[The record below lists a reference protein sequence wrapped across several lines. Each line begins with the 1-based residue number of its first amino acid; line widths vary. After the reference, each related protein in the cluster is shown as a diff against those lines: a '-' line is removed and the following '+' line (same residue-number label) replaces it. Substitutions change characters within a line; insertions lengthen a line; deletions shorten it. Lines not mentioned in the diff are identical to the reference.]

1 MTQTAHF
8 RYDAAYFTHIMEAYM
23 QLKIVCALAAAL
35 LAVGTS
41 CSRTERTITVRGSA
55 TVYAAP
61 DTVGSSFALSSKD
74 KNIAEAKRKN
84 EEAVRQMADI
94 FAAHQIEQ
102 RHINIKRISI
112 EPRYSYRYDNT
123 REFQH
128 YEIRQD
134 ISVEL
139 TSLELYEPFLTALL
153 SAGVDTIS
161 DVAFSSKQQRKLS
174 DEARQKAVKA
184 AEEKAQTLCAAAGN
198 AGKKLSPGR
207 VVSIT
212 EIPDGGAPYNLR
224 AKSMQNAVAYTE
236 APADESAFSP
246 SGQIQVSAQVEMVF
260 ALRQAGK

>member
-1 MTQTAHF
+1 
-8 RYDAAYFTHIMEAYM
+8 M
-23 QLKIVCALAAAL
+23 QLKIVCAVAAAL

-61 DTVGSSFALSSKD
+61 DTVGISFALSSKD
-74 KNIAEAKRKN
+74 KDIAEAKRKN
-84 EEAVRQMADI
+84 EAAVRQADI

-112 EPRYSYRYDNT
+112 EPRYSYRYDNE
-123 REFQH
+123 RAFQH

-207 VVSIT
+207 VISII
-212 EIPDGGAPYNLR
+212 EIPDGVAPYNLR

-236 APADESAFSP
+236 APADSSAFSP

-260 ALRQAGK
+260 ALEQAGK